1 MGLAGGKGGSN
12 RELLGLDSVDSKL
25 PITCAVSGDAFAKL
39 TSIKQ
44 KHNKNFSPKILF
56 AIPHLVF
63 KIHRR

>member
-1 MGLAGGKGGSN
+1 MGLAGGKGG
-12 RELLGLDSVDSKL
+12 
-25 PITCAVSGDAFAKL
+25 VSSDAFAKL

-44 KHNKNFSPKILF
+44 KHNKNLSPKILF